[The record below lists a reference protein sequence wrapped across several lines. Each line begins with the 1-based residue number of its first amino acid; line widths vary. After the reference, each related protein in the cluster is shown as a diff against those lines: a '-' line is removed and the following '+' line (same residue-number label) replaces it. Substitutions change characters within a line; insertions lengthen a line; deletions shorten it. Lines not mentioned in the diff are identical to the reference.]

1 MSAHEHTLAEKVLV
15 AFLAHGMKGSV
26 SELLGEVEVALEEA
40 GMTDEEPKHL
50 VEKLLQEA
58 LKLRVKRYKRP
69 DCPSADEVLGRTVR
83 GVLQM
88 ATRGGDSRRG

>member
-40 GMTDEEPKHL
+40 GMADEEPKHL
-50 VEKLLQEA
+50 VEKLLQDA
-58 LKLRVKRYKRP
+58 LRLRMKRYKKP

-83 GVLQM
+83 GLLQM
-88 ATRGGDSRRG
+88 AARGDARR